1 MIKNALIY
9 IIVFLCGW
17 VLMTVEILGGRML
30 APVFGSGIE
39 VWGSIIGVFLLS
51 LSLGYFLGGILSQI
65 MASIFVLLK
74 IVAFAG
80 ILIAILPLYYDELTI
95 KLWNF
100 GPRLGPLTSSI
111 LLFFPPS
118 VLLGMVSPY
127 SIHLSTSSI
136 TSVGVNSGLLYAT
149 STVGSFLGCIITAFY
164 FITMMGI
171 TKILFVSGLLL
182 ILVALLGYL
191 CSYRLKLIE
200 DQQQ

>member
-1 MIKNALIY
+1 MVRNTLIY

-51 LSLGYFLGGILSQI
+51 LSLGYFLGGFLSQKI
-65 MASIFVLLK
+65 ASIFVLIN
-74 IVAFAG
+74 IVASAG
-80 ILIAILPLYYDELTI
+80 ILIAILPLYYDKLTI
-95 KLWNF
+95 SLWNF
-100 GPRLGPLTSSI
+100 GPRFGPLTSSV
-111 LLFFPPS
+111 LLYLPPS

-127 SIHLSTSSI
+127 SIHLSTKSI
-136 TSVGVNSGLLYAT
+136 ASVGVNSGLLYAT

-171 TKILFVSGLLL
+171 KNILLGSGLLL
-182 ILVALLGYL
+182 IAVAITGYIA
-191 CSYRLKLIE
+191 SKYKRSN
-200 DQQQ
+200 

>member
-1 MIKNALIY
+1 MVRNTLIY

-51 LSLGYFLGGILSQI
+51 LSLGYFLGGFLSQKV
-65 MASIFVLLK
+65 ASIYVLIK
-74 IVAFAG
+74 IVGSAG
-80 ILIAILPLYYDELTI
+80 ILIAILPLYYGELTL

-100 GPRLGPLTSSI
+100 GPRLGPLTSSV
-111 LLFFPPS
+111 LLYLPPS

-127 SIHLSTSSI
+127 SIHLSTRSI
-136 TSVGVNSGLLYAT
+136 ASVGVNSGLLYAI
-149 STVGSFLGCIITAFY
+149 STIGSFLGCIITAFY

-171 TKILFVSGLLL
+171 KNILIVSGVLL
-182 ILVALLGYL
+182 ITVAITGYFT
-191 CSYRLKLIE
+191 SKYN
-200 DQQQ
+200 

>member
-1 MIKNALIY
+1 MISKNLVY

-51 LSLGYFLGGILSQI
+51 LSLGYFLGGVLSQRV
-65 MASIFVLLK
+65 ASIYVLIK
-74 IVAFAG
+74 IVACAG
-80 ILIAILPLYYDELTI
+80 ILIAILPIYYSELTI
-95 KLWNF
+95 KLWDF

-111 LLFFPPS
+111 LLFLPPS

-136 TSVGVNSGLLYAT
+136 ESVGVNSGLLYAT

-171 TKILFVSGLLL
+171 TKILFASGLLL
-182 ILVALLGYL
+182 ITAAVMGYL
-191 CSYRLKLIE
+191 TSKYIN
-200 DQQQ
+200 